1 MSERSTNVFPRR
13 TPSVSWEAID
23 REEALLRVSEREVV
37 RVNAVG
43 ARLWELADGT
53 RSLASIAHEITV
65 EFDVT
70 DERALADAKSFV
82 AELWELGAID
92 LSERDAAP

>member
-1 MSERSTNVFPRR
+1 MCIRDSTP
-13 TPSVSWEAID
+13 TVSWEAID
-23 REEALLRVSEREVV
+23 RDATLLRVSDREVV
-37 RVNAVG
+37 RVNEVG
-43 ARLWELADGT
+43 ARVWELADGT
-53 RSLASIAHEITV
+53 RSLKTIAHELTV

-92 LSERDAAP
+92 LSEQDPDR

>member
-1 MSERSTNVFPRR
+1 VQPNSNVFPRR
-13 TPSVSWEAID
+13 TPTVSWEAVD
-23 REEALLRVSEREVV
+23 RDATLLRVSDREVV
-37 RVNAVG
+37 RVNEVG
-43 ARLWELADGT
+43 TRVWELADGT
-53 RSLASIAHEITV
+53 RSLTAIAHELTV

-92 LSERDAAP
+92 LSEQHPGR

>member
-1 MSERSTNVFPRR
+1 MDPSSSVYPRR
-13 TPSVSWEAID
+13 TPTVAWEPID
-23 REEALLRVSEREVV
+23 RDGTVLHVSDREVV
-37 RVNAVG
+37 RVNEVG
-43 ARLWELADGT
+43 ARVWQLADGS
-53 RSLASIAHEITV
+53 RSLRAIAHEITV

-92 LSERDAAP
+92 LSEQDPHR

>member
-1 MSERSTNVFPRR
+1 
-13 TPSVSWEAID
+13 VSD
-23 REEALLRVSEREVV
+23 REVV
-37 RVNAVG
+37 RVNEVG
-43 ARLWELADGT
+43 ARVWQLADGS
-53 RSLASIAHEITV
+53 RSLRAIAHEITV

-92 LSERDAAP
+92 LSEQDPHR